1 MLLCRWHLEVTNYA
15 IRKQKLFRKRDKPL
29 RMGFC
34 RKAPPIEDVFGSY
47 KLEKKKKKKKGEQT
61 PLPLSITGPRNYGRS
76 HWNLVP
82 RVLSYPLYGASERE
96 REPGNE
102 VEAGRCTFF
111 PFITFDTRVN
121 KGDEKKVPFF
131 FTSTQPCQD
140 QNIRIQECW
149 FFLSSLLLM

>member
-1 MLLCRWHLEVTNYA
+1 
-15 IRKQKLFRKRDKPL
+15 
-29 RMGFC
+29 MGFC

-47 KLEKKKKKKKGEQT
+47 KLEKKKKGEQT

-76 HWNLVP
+76 HCNLVP

-131 FTSTQPCQD
+131 FLPLHSLVRTKTS
-140 QNIRIQECW
+140 E
-149 FFLSSLLLM
+149 